1 MGDKLIYTGFG
12 IFMKF
17 NKHPCPGG
25 QRRKLVVTRF
35 GKTYFSQVV
44 WDVLETWKRQR
55 IHAIKLVSFM
65 LGIIQLCLDIIILF
79 GTVYW
84 FFKFLQNDIQSPYIS
99 N

>member
-1 MGDKLIYTGFG
+1 M
-12 IFMKF
+12 
-17 NKHPCPGG
+17 PG
-25 QRRKLVVTRF
+25 RSEKKARCHIF

-65 LGIIQLCLDIIILF
+65 LGIIQLSLDIVIVF

-84 FFKFLQNDIQSPYIS
+84 FFKFLQNDIQPPYIS